1 MVNQEVASAVPVS
14 RSMMMISQ
22 INKSFQLY
30 QQLYHCI
37 TVSAVSA
44 VSLYQLT
51 LSRLAVSG
59 GWRTLPTLSLSNA
72 YIVMIVLL
80 QVSAS

>member
-14 RSMMMISQ
+14 RSRMMISQ

-51 LSRLAVSG
+51 RSRLAVSG
-59 GWRTLPTLSLSNA
+59 GWTTLAARRPAPRLFTLQLHS
-72 YIVMIVLL
+72 VL
-80 QVSAS
+80 

>member
-14 RSMMMISQ
+14 QSMMMIGQ

-51 LSRLAVSG
+51 RSRLAVSG
-59 GWRTLPTLSLSNA
+59 GWRTEGCVHSKHSDQ
-72 YIVMIVLL
+72 M
-80 QVSAS
+80 

>member
-1 MVNQEVASAVPVS
+1 MVNQEIASAVPVS

-37 TVSAVSA
+37 TVSAVS
-44 VSLYQLT
+44 LYQLT
-51 LSRLAVSG
+51 RSRLAVSG
-59 GWRTLPTLSLSNA
+59 GWTTLRLPA
-72 YIVMIVLL
+72 
-80 QVSAS
+80 